1 MIARHGARLTLA
13 TLLVTAAAS
22 LSCSQPGGEFAGI
35 PWIENDYEA
44 ALALATEKDL
54 PIFVESWAPW

>member
-1 MIARHGARLTLA
+1 M
-13 TLLVTAAAS
+13 AAAVS
-22 LSCSQPGGEFAGI
+22 LSCSQASQEYAGL

-44 ALALATEKDL
+44 ALALAQENDL